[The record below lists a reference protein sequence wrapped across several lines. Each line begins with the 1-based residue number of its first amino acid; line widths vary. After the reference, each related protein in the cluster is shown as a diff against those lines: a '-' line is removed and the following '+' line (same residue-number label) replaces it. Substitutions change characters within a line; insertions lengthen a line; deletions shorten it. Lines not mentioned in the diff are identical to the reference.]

1 MRFQLWKLYKN
12 MPLSIYLK
20 CGAIFLFLTLTVL
33 IVACGGKSTNTNA
46 VDPSTPVVTVTIRI
60 GQSNSSPTPRLP
72 DYMCGA
78 WATNTSPSYSSSVV
92 SVYAKF
98 THNVDGNPVGVDAA
112 NAIATIMWPDGSSN
126 TESAT
131 TTSDGLAVFPVA
143 IKPIALDKLVLIDV
157 TFSKPGIPNCT
168 VPQAAYFSVIIAS
181 PTAALSTPP
190 LATSP
195 TSTQGETPTPGVTLT
210 PIPTIPP
217 TPTPRPKPTRTPH
230 P

>member
-1 MRFQLWKLYKN
+1 MRFQLWKLYKS

-33 IVACGGKSTNTNA
+33 IVACGGSSADTNA
-46 VDPSTPVVTVTIRI
+46 VDPSNPVVTVTIRI

-78 WATNTSPSYSSSVV
+78 WATDTSPSYSSSVV

-98 THNVDGNPVGVDAA
+98 THNVDGNPVGVDGA
-112 NAIATIMWPDGSSN
+112 NAVATIMWPDGSSN

-143 IKPIALDKLVLIDV
+143 IKPIALDKLVLINV
-157 TFSKPGIPNCT
+157 AFSKPGIPSCT
-168 VPQAAYFSVIIAS
+168 VPQAAYFSMIIAS
-181 PTAALSTPP
+181 PTGALSTPLP
-190 LATSP
+190 ATSP
-195 TSTQGETPTPGVTLT
+195 TTIQGVTPTPILT

-217 TPTPRPKPTRTPH
+217 TPTRTPKPKPTRTPH